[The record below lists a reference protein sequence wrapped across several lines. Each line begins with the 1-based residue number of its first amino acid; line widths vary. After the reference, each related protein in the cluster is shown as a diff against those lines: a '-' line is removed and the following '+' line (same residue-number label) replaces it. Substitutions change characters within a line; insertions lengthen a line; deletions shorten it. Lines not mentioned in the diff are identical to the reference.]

1 MKDWNKKT
9 IVEEDEKLNKV
20 KNCKN
25 NNNNNNNNN
34 NKGCSRYGAKI
45 VL

>member
-34 NKGCSRYGAKI
+34 KGCSRYGAKI

>member
-25 NNNNNNNNN
+25 NNNNNNNN
-34 NKGCSRYGAKI
+34 KGCSRYGAKI

>member
-25 NNNNNNNNN
+25 NNNN
-34 NKGCSRYGAKI
+34 KGCSRYGAKI

>member
-25 NNNNNNNNN
+25 NNNNNNN
-34 NKGCSRYGAKI
+34 KGCSRYGAKI

>member
-1 MKDWNKKT
+1 MKDWIKKT

-25 NNNNNNNNN
+25 NNNNN
-34 NKGCSRYGAKI
+34 KGCSRYGAKI

>member
-20 KNCKN
+20 KNWK
-25 NNNNNNNNN
+25 
-34 NKGCSRYGAKI
+34 KKLIIIIIKDAQDMVQK
-45 VL
+45 

>member
-1 MKDWNKKT
+1 MKDWVKKT

-25 NNNNNNNNN
+25 NNNNNNNN
-34 NKGCSRYGAKI
+34 KGCSRYGAKI